1 MTIEGFEVEQEED
14 IYYPE
19 IPNAPHDICIKV
31 RKRTNNLDG
40 SDAYCSYC
48 NYYFW
53 GKRHHKPYHPTDP
66 YYSTT
71 EEGAVKKMLNI
82 LKQLMDEHDN
92 NPDEFCWEPVYYLAD
107 DRPENCKKSHYCH
120 NFEIDPD
127 VRGWGWARDSYSH
140 LIMGNGKI
148 ISAKQFSQNDNRK

>member
-1 MTIEGFEVEQEED
+1 MTIEGFEVEKTGD
-14 IYYPE
+14 IYYPK
-19 IPNAPHDICIKV
+19 IANAPHDICIKV

-40 SDAYCSYC
+40 SAAYCSYC

-53 GKRHHKPYHPTDP
+53 GKGHHKPYHPTDP

-71 EEGAVKKMLNI
+71 EKGAVEEMLNI
-82 LKQLMDEHDN
+82 LKELMDEHDN

-107 DRPENCKKSHYCH
+107 DRPENCKKRHYCQ

-148 ISAKQFSQNDNRK
+148 ISAKQFSQNDNGK